1 MLKYEPI
8 IYTVG
13 RASHARS
20 FLFCGEQMSLATVR
34 CFAEYIALL
43 GAELALSN
51 YSNDTE
57 SSNYDSTTIGFQ
69 NFLGESKT
77 SPAVTAV
84 W

>member
-1 MLKYEPI
+1 MRPLSKLLDVRR
-8 IYTVG
+8 TRGV
-13 RASHARS
+13 
-20 FLFCGEQMSLATVR
+20 FCGEQMSPVNVR

-69 NFLGESKT
+69 NFLGES
-77 SPAVTAV
+77 
-84 W
+84 